1 MNMWRNILA
10 AAIAVP
16 LAIGMVAGASGPTLA
31 ETQGIVA
38 VANDQPITER
48 DISQRIELRKILGD
62 LPSGGMNRQQAL
74 QNLIDDQVKLLEA
87 KRLMLVPSDA
97 EISDRMQ
104 RIAKGMNISRDEL
117 LAKLKKEGISEASVR
132 RYLQASVA
140 FSRIIAA
147 KYREAVQATPAEVDA
162 RIAEINNTIGAQMKK
177 IMNDPRMKPLT
188 VYSLMEISL
197 PIDGE
202 DPMLL
207 QSRAIEAQQV
217 LKRFNGCGNARK
229 ASEGIF
235 NVKIGKKFD
244 ADGSKLPKPM
254 KQALDKAGQGRAI
267 GPMRGKDGIQ
277 LVALCGVRTITPPK
291 PDFNMPTRQQV
302 ERLVINDK
310 YDKIEEDYLKLA
322 REKVYVE
329 YRNANYAQQ

>member
-1 MNMWRNILA
+1 MNMWRITLA

-16 LAIGMVAGASGPTLA
+16 LAIGMVAGATAPALA

-48 DISQRIELRKILGD
+48 DITQRIELRKILGD
-62 LPSGGMNRQQAL
+62 LPPGGMTRQQAL
-74 QNLIDDQVKLLEA
+74 KDLIDDQAKLLEA
-87 KRLMLVPSDA
+87 RRIMLVPSDT
-97 EISDRMQ
+97 EISDRIKQ
-104 RIAKGMNISRDEL
+104 IAKGMNISRDEL
-117 LAKLKKEGISEASVR
+117 LARLKKQGIGEASLR
-132 RYLQASVA
+132 SYLQASVA
-140 FSRIIAA
+140 FSRIIAG

-162 RIAEINNTIGAQMKK
+162 KMAEINNTIGAQMKK

-197 PIDGE
+197 PIDSE

-217 LKRFNGCGNARK
+217 VKRFNGCGNARK
-229 ASEGIF
+229 AAEGIF

-254 KQALDKAGQGRAI
+254 KEALDKAGQGRAV

-277 LVALCGVRTITPPK
+277 LVALCSVRTITPPK
-291 PDFNMPTRQQV
+291 PDFKMPTREQV
-302 ERLVINDK
+302 ERMVINDK
-310 YDKIEEDYLKLA
+310 YDMLEEDYLKVA